1 MLLVASCFAA
11 LASVDMATYNQN
23 VKFTNGDEGNI
34 VIMVKLL
41 SAQIGDD
48 NVMVYTATTD
58 CPANYN
64 TVEKIEAA
72 LESGT
77 VDDIANAIGV
87 AMGANIAGIW
97 DILVGSAAT
106 LLAAWLSFLCRRI
119 RIKGIPWLSLL
130 WPVVV
135 NAVII
140 GAELTLVT
148 LGSWQWSGW
157 CLFAAQVALG
167 ELIPSVAGGILLVK
181 ALENTRWGSSIFGE

>member
-1 MLLVASCFAA
+1 MKQIRSLAALTQTAMVAALYAVLTFVLPVASFGTLQCRFSEA
-11 LASVDMATYNQN
+11 L
-23 VKFTNGDEGNI
+23 
-34 VIMVKLL
+34 
-41 SAQIGDD
+41 
-48 NVMVYTATTD
+48 TALPVVSRRAIAGLTLG
-58 CPANYN
+58 CA
-64 TVEKIEAA
+64 
-72 LESGT
+72 
-77 VDDIANAIGV
+77 IANAIGV

-130 WPVVV
+130 WPVAV